1 MRKPTKQD
9 CNTSNRRRFAE
20 LTAVLLICILIAN
33 GSIFSVSAS
42 SSGAKTAAGI
52 GIPVVAVGTGIAV
65 YFTARN
71 AKRDRLHGDTVIS
84 QVNVCLDSATHLFK
98 ADSFYRSA
106 EQLRRV
112 LPLWAEYS
120 HYLQKRE
127 LPARPGD
134 IDSVNSAISRCDFLY
149 SLSDQVQR
157 ADSFTAALPDDPDI
171 LAASDRHQLFPA
183 IAGCRKT
190 IDSIAEVNKEFHSTT
205 GYAFRRSISRLNRVD
220 SLFRVIYD
228 RQKDDFTYKNKYYYN
243 RAVESKDST
252 ELRKFMS
259 DCDYYQVDKQW
270 CERMRLALNPPIP
283 SQVEGS
289 LKADTVAVNKKL
301 TAVDSMKLS
310 YSEAI
315 GSGRIELLEEY
326 MKKYSGRRFSKKDS
340 KIDSVRIALDSLKK
354 IVEREALYNRQH
366 PLFTNADP
374 EELTVVV
381 LGLTGNQEE
390 IFRIAV
396 ETRKTEIMKAD
407 GIRFPSILK
416 IDYSQTP
423 PIIMMN
429 AFVNAKDV
437 EKKISGDSAAYSLPG
452 VSWLM
457 QMLDAFKQH
466 VLKELEKRDSDSEQ
480 VRKIRTAA
488 YIVRLNK
495 NVSDYI
501 TFYGKE
507 NLRAQGDEQTF
518 KYYDFFDI
526 TLNGRNDIRLS
537 NEPSHT
543 IAVHKDSPDTL
554 KHSLCKGFFQ

>member
-1 MRKPTKQD
+1 MRKPTEQD

-20 LTAVLLICILIAN
+20 LTAVLLICVLIVN
-33 GSIFSVSAS
+33 GLIFSVSAAS
-42 SSGAKTAAGI
+42 RGAKAAAGI

-71 AKRDRLHGDTVIS
+71 AKRDRLHGDTVIA
-84 QVNVCLDSATHLFK
+84 QVNICLDSATHLFK

-120 HYLQKRE
+120 YYLQKRE
-127 LPARPGD
+127 LPARPGGK
-134 IDSVNSAISRCDFLY
+134 DSINSAISRCDFLY
-149 SLSDQVQR
+149 SLSDQVLI

-220 SLFRVIYD
+220 SLFSVIYD
-228 RQKDDFTYKNKYYYN
+228 SQKDDFTYKNKYYYN

-252 ELRKFMS
+252 ELRKLMS

-283 SQVEGS
+283 VQVEEMVTI
-289 LKADTVAVNKKL
+289 DTVVENKKL

-326 MKKYSGRRFSKKDS
+326 LEKYSGRRFSKKVS
-340 KIDSVRIALDSLKK
+340 KIDSVRIVLDSLKK
-354 IVEREALYNRQH
+354 IVEREELYNRQH

-374 EELTVVV
+374 EELTAVV
-381 LGLTGNQEE
+381 LGLPGDQEE
-390 IFRIAV
+390 IFRSAI

-429 AFVNAKDV
+429 AFVNAKDA
-437 EKKISGDSAAYSLPG
+437 EKEISGESTAYSLPG

-457 QMLDAFKQH
+457 QELDALKQH
-466 VLKELEKRDSDSEQ
+466 VLKELEKRGSDSEQ
-480 VRKIRTAA
+480 VRKIKTAA

-507 NLRAQGDEQTF
+507 NLWAQREGQVF

-526 TLNGRNDIRLS
+526 TLKDHNDVRFS

-543 IAVHKDSPDTL
+543 IIIRKDSPDTL
-554 KHSLCKGFFQ
+554 KHSLCTDFFQ